1 LGSLQC
7 FDVLAF
13 ILQKRLFELFASD
26 KLCEAVFLY
35 ICGLKKIYEAAFQIN
50 GYDDGVSS
58 SVGRLHHFEKY
69 MVDP

>member
-1 LGSLQC
+1 MFLLSFYKKDFLS
-7 FDVLAF
+7 FSAL
-13 ILQKRLFELFASD
+13 D
-26 KLCEAVFLY
+26 KLYEAVFLY